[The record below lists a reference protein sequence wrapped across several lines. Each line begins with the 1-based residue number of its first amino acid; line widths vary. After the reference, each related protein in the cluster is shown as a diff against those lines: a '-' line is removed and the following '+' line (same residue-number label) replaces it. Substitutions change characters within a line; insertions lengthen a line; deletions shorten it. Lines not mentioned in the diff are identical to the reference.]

1 MTRNDEGFP
10 VFKLLYNVVAIPYLF
25 FIGFVVG
32 IAAPVAAIAGVVAG
46 VRLLTGKVP
55 FLSQSED
62 VEGERTL
69 NLRLVPPEDV
79 SELFA
84 EQKEKISTDLA
95 DFQAEIKSIIEEARA
110 EGAQISLEEPL
121 AEQ

>member
-25 FIGFVVG
+25 FIGFIVG

-121 AEQ
+121 AEE

>member
-32 IAAPVAAIAGVVAG
+32 IAAPVAAVAGVVAG

-121 AEQ
+121 AEE

>member
-121 AEQ
+121 AEE

>member
-10 VFKLLYNVVAIPYLF
+10 VLKLLYNVVAIPYLF

-69 NLRLVPPEDV
+69 NLRLVPPEEV
-79 SELFA
+79 SDLFA

-110 EGAQISLEEPL
+110 EGLEIPLEE
-121 AEQ
+121 E

>member
-25 FIGFVVG
+25 FIGFIVG

-79 SELFA
+79 SELYA

-121 AEQ
+121 AEE